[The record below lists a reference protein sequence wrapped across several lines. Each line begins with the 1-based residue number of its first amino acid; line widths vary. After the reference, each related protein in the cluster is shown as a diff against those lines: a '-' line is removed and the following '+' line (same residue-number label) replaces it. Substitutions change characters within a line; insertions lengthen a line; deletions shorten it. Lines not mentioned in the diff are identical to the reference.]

1 MIGAYS
7 TAQLTDGY
15 NVGVIVMQDEKRAL
29 ASVGEMRTQTW
40 LISMAF
46 AVLAL
51 VVGVIGARL
60 MTSPLLRLVA
70 AAKRIA
76 EGDFS
81 SRVETNNITE
91 IGTLGKTFNLMTDK
105 VEEQIVKLAKAAE
118 ENRELFV
125 GTVKALSAAI
135 DGKDK
140 YTRGHSERV
149 SRISVVIGKRL
160 GMNADELETLRIQRF
175 APRCRQDRN

>member
-7 TAQLTDGY
+7 TARLTDSY
-15 NVGVIVMQDEKRAL
+15 NVGVITMQDEKHAL

-46 AVLAL
+46 AVFAL
-51 VVGVIGARL
+51 VIGLVGARF
-60 MTSPLLRLVA
+60 MTAPLLRLVNA
-70 AAKRIA
+70 AQRIA
-76 EGDFS
+76 DGDFS
-81 SRVETNNITE
+81 ARVETKNITE
-91 IGTLGKTFNLMTDK
+91 IGTLGKTFNFMTDK
-105 VEEQIVKLAKAAE
+105 IEEQIANLAKAAE

-125 GTVKALSAAI
+125 GTVKALAAAI

-149 SRISVVIGKRL
+149 ARISVAIGKRL
-160 GMNADELETLRIQRF
+160 GMDELELDTLTNECA
-175 APRCRQDRN
+175 AP